1 MRQTAICALLLV
13 LSAPGCK
20 RGPKTPEEA
29 FTTLERAIAAGD
41 AAAFYKL
48 LDGQTRSSIAD
59 TYEKERLQRTLIEA
73 KFPEAERPKALE
85 RLAAAGEPDAEKYF
99 IKIAAERKV
108 VTSYR
113 KRLGSVSG
121 DVKTK
126 PDDAGDVWVARADG
140 MPFKFGKSLDGSWGF
155 VELRTEWALEK
166 DRATHAVKT
175 LRDNAALLEGAG
187 KGGTP

>member
-1 MRQTAICALLLV
+1 MRQRAIYAALLLFCV
-13 LSAPGCK
+13 AGCK

-29 FTTLERAIAAGD
+29 FALLERSVAAGD
-41 AAAFYKL
+41 AAGFYRV

-73 KFPEAERPKALE
+73 KFPEAERPRALE
-85 RLAAAGEPDAEKYF
+85 RLTAAAEPDAEKYF
-99 IKIAAERKV
+99 VKLAGERKLV
-108 VTSYR
+108 PSYR

-121 DVKTK
+121 PVMKK
-126 PDDAGDVWVARADG
+126 PEGDDVWVARQDG
-140 MPFKFGKSLDGSWGF
+140 MPFRFGKGLDGSWGF

-187 KGGTP
+187 KGGSQ